1 MTIEGAAIN
10 QLSERIIGG
19 AFKVANA
26 LGTGFLEKVYENA
39 LAHELRKVGLQV
51 RQQVGVAVHYD
62 GVVVGEYSADL
73 LVEDT
78 VIVELKAIK
87 TLDPVHVAQGLNYLR
102 ATGLPLCLLLN
113 FGTPRLQ
120 IRRLVLG

>member
-1 MTIEGAAIN
+1 MRGW
-10 QLSERIIGG
+10 
-19 AFKVANA
+19 
-26 LGTGFLEKVYENA
+26 
-39 LAHELRKVGLQV
+39 LRGLRV

>member
-1 MTIEGAAIN
+1 MTIEGTAIN

-39 LAHELRKVGLQV
+39 LAHELRKAGLQV

-120 IRRLVLG
+120 IRWLVLG

>member
-1 MTIEGAAIN
+1 MTIEGTAIN
-10 QLSERIIGG
+10 QLSEQIIGG

>member
-1 MTIEGAAIN
+1 MTIEGTAIN

-39 LAHELRKVGLQV
+39 LAHELRKAGLQV